1 MTAVP
6 APARWRLYLRLGR
19 VSNLPTVW
27 SNVLAGILL
36 AGGEPDAALL
46 LPLLASLTLFYTGG
60 MFLNDAFDHGF
71 DREFRPERPIPAGL
85 IALQEVFGAGY
96 AQLALGI
103 VLLALPD
110 WWRGLPPRP
119 EPLLGGVALALLITY
134 YNYRHKADAF
144 SPLIMALCRAMI
156 YVIAAKSVAGVL
168 GAHTF
173 WGIVVL
179 LGYLIGL
186 TYVAKQ
192 ENLKAVRNLWPL
204 AFLAAPFV
212 YAAPAALH
220 GGWVAGVWAVFL
232 AWVLHALSFI
242 LRTEG
247 RNIPRCVISL
257 IAGISLLDALLIAH
271 ATGSAAWTAA
281 AAAGFALTLFLQ
293 RYIAGT

>member
-6 APARWRLYLRLGR
+6 APGRWRLYLRLGR

-36 AGGEPDAALL
+36 AGGRPDPALL

-71 DREFRPERPIPAGL
+71 DKEFRPERPIPAGL
-85 IALQEVFGAGY
+85 IALREVFATGF

-103 VLLALPD
+103 VLLALPP
-110 WWRGLPPRP
+110 WWRGEAPRP
-119 EPLLGGVALALLITY
+119 EPLLAGVALALLITY
-134 YNYRHKADAF
+134 YNYRHKADPL

-156 YVIAAKSVAGVL
+156 YLIAAKSVGGVL
-168 GAHTF
+168 GADTF

-192 ENLKAVRNLWPL
+192 ENLTAMQNLWPL
-204 AFLAAPFV
+204 AFLAAPFLYTIPV
-212 YAAPAALH
+212 ALH
-220 GGWVAGVWAVFL
+220 SGLVAGVWIVFL
-232 AWVLHALSFI
+232 AWVLYALSFI

-247 RNIPRCVISL
+247 RSIPRCVISL
-257 IAGISLLDALLIAH
+257 IAGVSLLDALLIAQ
-271 ATGSAAWTAA
+271 ATGGVAWTAA

-293 RYIAGT
+293 RYITGT